1 MNIYTVLVF
10 QQVATPPLRPQT
22 QSPVAPGIMQPI
34 SQPISQPMHQYT
46 YTVMPPMHQGPQPVN
61 QNYKPIKR
69 GMPSNKSTQETEPL
83 VRFNLFRQLLQSF

>member
-1 MNIYTVLVF
+1 MFVMYLQNIMNIWTVLVL

-46 YTVMPPMHQGPQPVN
+46 YTVMPPMPQGGPQPAN

-69 GMPSNKSTQETEPL
+69 GMPSNKST
-83 VRFNLFRQLLQSF
+83 